1 MAQYR
6 VKATIDVEFRVEAD
20 SAEIASYKAAM
31 QIFNVFLDR
40 GVTPTLEI
48 RRSEVR
54 EEDH

>member
-1 MAQYR
+1 MAQYK
-6 VKATIDVEFRVEAD
+6 VKKTLEVEFRVEAD

-31 QIFNVFLDR
+31 QIFDMFLNQ
-40 GVTPTLEI
+40 GVTPVFEI